1 MQQQKEINP
10 AASLVI
16 DFGGSGARSIGLK
29 IKSGLGKPILICLD
43 PEVEPVDKDSIDA
56 YQSGTMGSTEPENR
70 CWIAAGSEYYAIGC
84 LARER
89 FHATPDL
96 NPLKWEDAV
105 RKTLA
110 AVWVLSEKLNLGNR
124 FGIAI
129 GALLPPGEYKNDKE
143 RFEKTLLESVSNF
156 LTPSGRF
163 KVKLE
168 FFDCKPEGGGIY
180 LHRRRVLKDLIKQ
193 KVVAIVMVGHRNASI
208 LIANKGSV
216 GEGITSA
223 LGCNQL
229 VEIFTRET
237 SGTSDQPKD
246 RIITALV
253 SAGATVESRPFL
265 KLARSTSNAGKEQDV
280 EQMVKAAHLARSEY
294 FRALTRWIDKILP
307 IDRYEIVF
315 CGGTAHLFRAELS
328 ARYIEDEVLWDA
340 EIEIPPTLETPNL
353 VSRLADVYGM
363 YRTFRDRLTSRL
375 GLTISE
381 KSESNAIV
389 EPSKKPMREI
399 TKSTTRN

>member
-1 MQQQKEINP
+1 MEKEINP
-10 AASLVI
+10 AASLVL
-16 DFGGSGARSIGLK
+16 DFGGSGARGIGLK
-29 IKSGLGKPILICLD
+29 IKDGLGKPILLCLD
-43 PEVEPVDKDSIDA
+43 PEVEPVHKESIDA
-56 YQSGTMGSTEPENR
+56 YEAGTMGTTEPENR
-70 CWIAAGSEYYAIGC
+70 CWIAVGSEHYAIGT

-96 NPLKWEDAV
+96 KPLKWEDAV
-105 RKTLA
+105 TKTLA
-110 AVWVLSEKLNLGNR
+110 AVWVLSYRLNLGNR
-124 FGIAI
+124 FSIAI
-129 GALLPPGEYKNDKE
+129 GALLPPGEYKNDSK
-143 RFEKTLLESVSNF
+143 RFESTLKESLSNF
-156 LTPSGRF
+156 STPSGRF

-180 LHRRRVLKDLIKQ
+180 LHRRRTLKDLIKQ
-193 KVVAIVMVGHRNASI
+193 KVLAVVMIGHRNASI

-216 GEGITSA
+216 GEGITSD

-229 VEIFTRET
+229 VDIFIRET

-253 SAGATVESRPFL
+253 SAGASVESKPFL
-265 KLARSTSNAGKEQDV
+265 KLARSTSSHGKSQDV
-280 EQMVKAAHLARSEY
+280 EQMVRAAHLARSEY

-307 IDRYEIVF
+307 LDRDEIVF

-328 ARYIEDEVLWDA
+328 ARYIDDEVLWDA
-340 EIEIPPTLETPNL
+340 EIEIPPTLETATL

-375 GLTISE
+375 GVTIS
-381 KSESNAIV
+381 SVESADELDN
-389 EPSKKPMREI
+389 SKKPTSKV
-399 TKSTTRN
+399 TKSTASS